1 MIQKIDFNTWIYQ
14 FGMPPVAVHLTTGE
28 DNMNPQNATKA
39 APAEDGENRK
49 GDGAAAEG
57 ADLNQHGQVAE
68 SWGQA
73 ASAEE

>member
-1 MIQKIDFNTWIYQ
+1 
-14 FGMPPVAVHLTTGE
+14 MPPVAVHLTTGE

-57 ADLNQHGQVAE
+57 ADLN
-68 SWGQA
+68 
-73 ASAEE
+73 